1 MTPEDRERRAMEV
14 ARIWNSE
21 VMKEARAQIEATLI
35 ERFKST
41 PLSDADQL
49 RWMRMLMEAHQV
61 YDKYFQR
68 VLNDGVLARAEIERS
83 KTLKERLL
91 RR

>member
-1 MTPEDRERRAMEV
+1 MTAEDRDRRAQEA
-14 ARIWNSE
+14 ARIWNSQP
-21 VMKEARAQIEATLI
+21 MRDARTQIEATLI

-61 YDKYFQR
+61 YDRYFQR
-68 VLNDGVLARAEIERS
+68 VLNDGALARAEIERS